1 MSVKSKTL
9 LKVQQIRE
17 EITAD
22 QDFKKDFGG
31 ATGEKTMLKLDHGN
45 DAVVLGDGT
54 DITVHIAGTM
64 QAPIAMGTS
73 KITGMGDPTDA
84 QDAATKKYVDD
95 QIAPLDLDIVADNGG
110 AGIDIDFATET
121 LDIAGGDGITTSAAN
136 NQVDIALDAQLTTVT
151 SIANSSLVIGGG
163 ASNSGID
170 FSGNSAQEISFA
182 AGTGQDQMHLKD
194 GALEPDQDSDLDLG
208 SSAKRFKDAYV
219 DTVTITADAD
229 IMGNIELGH
238 ASDTTLSRVSAGE
251 VSIEGNI
258 IYRENGID
266 VDVADGGTGRSSLAN
281 GEVVIGAGAG
291 ALNTRPFGI
300 ANENVVRIDAAAHAP
315 AQGDYAKLTANGIEG
330 KSPEEVMGD
339 LNGQNNS
346 PFSFGDERVT
356 NVATPINDSDATNKE
371 YVDGLVQGISAK
383 KAVRVRTSDSNGDIM
398 SEPASYKAKQASL
411 NFGGI
416 DIIGG
421 VNGYDIANRSFIV
434 KTSGGSVVNGI
445 LPSSKTDGV
454 LVRRGDRVLVM
465 SEASAHRAAH
475 GIYDVA
481 HPGADAG
488 QDAGFEIGFG
498 AGLPQDSDY
507 ILFRKLEGS
516 TEAFRIAFQSAN
528 VASQPTTFGA
538 LGATIGGERVVSVA
552 LSVGGA
558 ARSANDLAADIRT
571 LLGSINTSGDFTGWS
586 VGGAG
591 NIVQFEKKSS
601 QEIADDLF
609 LEEHVKSGGPQI
621 DLKAYAPAGGL
632 PYLLVRSEDSDAV
645 GDDKD
650 GEFELG
656 GGSFVFVREG
666 STFKDTGFVCQ
677 TDANLAANQT
687 LDEGARLEF
696 VQFSSAGTVTAS
708 NGVIRNVNNLEMNIA
723 SLTADNVA
731 LATTDRLAYMDDA
744 DAGDATKSVT
754 LEALLNGVAGDGIT
768 REGAALDLDINDLA
782 AATAIGHGDLLA
794 FHDLDNTAGTKKT
807 TTLELATLLADSTD
821 FDVEASSSK
830 ISIKD
835 NAITLD
841 YLQDGSQ
848 GQILSYGAGGAP
860 TRLNKGAEHTVLVAG
875 ATDPAYALLVDD
887 NIANGAAI
895 ATSKLAAD
903 TISGVALGG
912 SLADLSAGTGLE
924 FTTANDYDG
933 SAAKTIRMAV
943 GGIDQSS
950 LNSIECYHISSAVG
964 AVNEI
969 ANGDF
974 VFGQGSSVA
983 SLDDLVANVQAADIQ
998 SLNRSMCV
1006 QVYLNGMLL
1015 QPDQTGDHSTTF
1027 TLGAADYK
1035 FILDGSDIKLRF
1047 NGNLIE
1053 GGDLVRITGM
1063 AFS

>member
-1 MSVKSKTL
+1 MERNMSVKSKTL

-17 EITAD
+17 EITTD
-22 QDFKKDFGG
+22 QNFNKDIGG
-31 ATGEKTMLKLDHGN
+31 SPKTMLKLDHTN
-45 DAVVLGDGT
+45 DKVVIGDGT
-54 DITVHIAGTM
+54 DITVEIAGTM
-64 QAPIAMGTS
+64 EAPIAMGTS

-95 QIAPLDLDIVADNGG
+95 QLTAQDLDMQADSGSI
-110 AGIDIDFATET
+110 AIDLDSEV
-121 LDIAGGDGITTSAAN
+121 LDIAGGDGITTAASG
-136 NQVDIALDAQLTTVT
+136 NQIDVALDAQLTTVT
-151 SIANSSLVIGGG
+151 SLLNANLVVGRDATDQIK
-163 ASNSGID
+163 
-170 FSGNSAQEISFA
+170 FSTDDKIIFRA
-182 AGTGQDQMHLKD
+182 AGADQLSVDD
-194 GALEPDQDSDLDLG
+194 GAIVPVTTNDIDLG
-208 SSAKRFKDAYV
+208 SSAKQFKDGFF
-219 DTVTITADAD
+219 DGTLEADAITVAGVTLD
-229 IMGNIELGH
+229 ETIQDVVGAMTSGNTETGI
-238 ASDTTLSRVSAGE
+238 AVQYQDTDGTLDFE
-251 VSIEGNI
+251 VVGNLLDVNGLSNADGNI
-258 IYRENGID
+258 IVGNGSNFVVESD
-266 VDVADGGTGRSSLAN
+266 NTARTSLGLGTGDSPSFTSLTLSAQSSSLN
-281 GEVVIGAGAG
+281 
-291 ALNTRPFGI
+291 
-300 ANENVVRIDAAAHAP
+300 
-315 AQGDYAKLTANGIEG
+315 
-330 KSPEEVMGD
+330 
-339 LNGQNNS
+339 LNGQRIIGLGL
-346 PFSFGDERVT
+346 PTLDT
-356 NVATPINDSDATNKE
+356 DATNKE

-383 KAVRVRTSDSNGDIM
+383 KAVRVRTSDSGGDIM
-398 SEPASYKAKQASL
+398 SEAASYKANIASL
-411 NFGGI
+411 NFGGV
-416 DIIGG
+416 DIIGQAA
-421 VNGYDIANRSFIV
+421 GYDIGGRSFIV
-434 KTSGGSVVNGI
+434 KTNAGSVSNGI

-465 SEASAHRAAH
+465 SEASENRAAH
-475 GIYDVA
+475 GIYDVV

-507 ILFRKLEGS
+507 LLFRKFEAG
-516 TEAFRIAFQSAN
+516 TEIFRIAFQSAN
-528 VASQPTTFGA
+528 VASQPTAFGA
-538 LGATIGGERVVSVA
+538 EGAVIPGEKLVSVA
-552 LSVGGA
+552 LSVGGS

-571 LLGSINTSGDFTGWS
+571 ILGTINSSGDFNGWT

-591 NIVQFEKKSS
+591 NVVQFEKKSS
-601 QEIADDLF
+601 QEISDDLF
-609 LEEHVKSGGPQI
+609 LEEHFKSGGPQI
-621 DLKAYAPAGGL
+621 DLKAFAQAGGL

-666 STFKDTGFVCQ
+666 SSFADTGFVCQ

-744 DAGDATKSVT
+744 DASDATKSVT
-754 LEALLNGVAGDGIT
+754 LEALLTGVAGDGIS
-768 REGAALDLDINDLA
+768 RNAGALDLDINDLA
-782 AATAIGHGDLLA
+782 TSEAIAHNDLLA

-807 TTLELATLLADSTD
+807 TTLQLATLLADSTD

-875 ATDPAYALLVDD
+875 ATDPAYALLVND
-887 NIANGAAI
+887 NIDNSAAI

-912 SLADLSAGTGLE
+912 NLSDLTAGTGLE
-924 FTTANDYDG
+924 FTDAGDYNG
-933 SAAKTIRMAV
+933 GGAKTIRMAA

-950 LNSIECYHISSAVG
+950 LNSIECYHISSA
-964 AVNEI
+964 ASPTNLI

-983 SLDDLVANVQAADIQ
+983 SLDNLVATVQAADVQ

-1015 QPDQTGDHSTTF
+1015 QPDQTGDSTATF
-1027 TLGAADYK
+1027 TLSTADYK
-1035 FILDGSDIKLRF
+1035 FIIDSGAIKLRF

-1063 AFS
+1063 AFG